1 MTRRVVYHATVL
13 VATVGNILAVIQIPV
28 SYQKMMTNLEYFY
41 FIYFP
46 LLNKLVIEIFLLK
59 MFQFDEL
66 SHKSS
71 GSSLN
76 LAGSSQASGQ
86 GSLENLGG
94 GELLRQNSMKRS
106 GSSVSSLQSRAVPS
120 ASSRYFIHILKCRIK
135 YSFLFFT
142 AVQIWLLWQLPI
154 QQLANRQV
162 AKVIGNYLGSRKKVG
177 IRVYNFFAWLII

>member
-1 MTRRVVYHATVL
+1 
-13 VATVGNILAVIQIPV
+13 
-28 SYQKMMTNLEYFY
+28 
-41 FIYFP
+41 
-46 LLNKLVIEIFLLK
+46 

-120 ASSRYFIHILKCRIK
+120 ASSRYFLSTHFLMNKKIFIL
-135 YSFLFFT
+135 LFIT
-142 AVQIWLLWQLPI
+142 AVQIWLHWQLPI
-154 QQLANRQV
+154 QQLVNRQV
-162 AKVIGNYLGSRKKVG
+162 VKVIGIPSFLASRTKVG
-177 IRVYNFFAWLII
+177 ICVNFAWLNYFKLFRGIALNGLWVFCFF

>member
-1 MTRRVVYHATVL
+1 
-13 VATVGNILAVIQIPV
+13 
-28 SYQKMMTNLEYFY
+28 
-41 FIYFP
+41 
-46 LLNKLVIEIFLLK
+46 

-120 ASSRYFIHILKCRIK
+120 ASSRYFLSTHFLMNYKIFILFI
-135 YSFLFFT
+135 T
-142 AVQIWLLWQLPI
+142 AVQICLLWLLPI
-154 QQLANRQV
+154 QQIANRQV
-162 AKVIGNYLGSRKKVG
+162 VKVIGIRSYLASRTKVG
-177 IRVYNFFAWLII
+177 ICVNFAWLNYFKLFRGIALNGLWVFCFFFF